1 MDCGDESPTCPT
13 CADGEVCAQVS
24 GTCSTCPS
32 RKCVKSGSSQQ
43 SPPKQESSDSG
54 PNVGA
59 IAGGVVGGLI
69 FIAILTY
76 LIWRFCIRN
85 RNPQYDEDYVE
96 EYEQEKVGEREYTPS
111 HNARNSTHSVRSM
124 ASTALTRASNV
135 IQIAFIPGIT
145 DRAQEDN
152 HSSVPPVPAVPS
164 EHYASVVT
172 PGSQQPN
179 TPYSDSQD
187 HYFMPHDL
195 RESYFSTDSD
205 RQSAKHQSVASSLA
219 RESVAST
226 IYGEPQSAMPAQT
239 ALRGKANVVSVKSS
253 QQNTPSPGIPEVPQV
268 DYFKYGQAKPKEGES
283 KLKQSMNVDD
293 SSTETVGNGPEAAQN
308 EASNSTAAGPTS
320 SRGKPKQSSA
330 ALTAAIQEATR
341 RASARPTHGGL
352 GSLAPRSNHG
362 HSNSSGNNAQPNNN
376 QTMDSIRERDPSPFS
391 DENAAST
398 PL

>member
-1 MDCGDESPTCPT
+1 MDLKQPLEPFSVDASIVAMNHPPAPPVQTERF
-13 CADGEVCAQVS
+13 AH
-24 GTCSTCPS
+24 
-32 RKCVKSGSSQQ
+32 SSQE
-43 SPPKQESSDSG
+43 STQETEPSDSG

-69 FIAILTY
+69 FIAVLTY

-85 RNPQYDEDYVE
+85 RNPQYDDEFVE
-96 EYEQEKVGEREYTPS
+96 EYEQEKVAEREYTPS
-111 HNARNSTHSVRSM
+111 QNARNSTHSVRSM

-145 DRAQEDN
+145 DRAQEDT
-152 HSSVPPVPAVPS
+152 HSSVPPVPRVPA
-164 EHYASVVT
+164 EHYSSVVT
-172 PGSQQPN
+172 PGSHQPN

-226 IYGEPQSAMPAQT
+226 IYGEAQPAMPAQT

-253 QQNTPSPGIPEVPQV
+253 QQTTPAASIPEVPQV
-268 DYFKYGQAKPKEGES
+268 DYFKYGQAKPRDGES
-283 KLKQSMNVDD
+283 KLKQSMNMDD
-293 SSTETVGNGPEAAQN
+293 STTET
-308 EASNSTAAGPTS
+308 ASNASEVAQKEAPNSSAAGPAS
-320 SRGKPKQSSA
+320 PRGKPKQSSA

-352 GSLAPRSNHG
+352 GSLTPRSNHG
-362 HSNSSGNNAQPNNN
+362 HSNSNSNNGPNNNN

-391 DENAAST
+391 DENVAST